1 MSEVPHREGFLL
13 NKKEEDKYH
22 TFHITDLL
30 PIPENGLLASAGLDY
45 KICLW
50 HLDTLKPK
58 TVLRGHSRGVHTLDW
73 YPDLHFILSAG
84 YDHDVHIWN
93 PLVNRSVFTLQGHNH
108 SLVGVKWMPGT
119 DQVIS
124 ADISG
129 TIKIWDVR
137 TFMPLQTLNC
147 NLNEINCLAVTQNPK
162 RIIVGGKTLV
172 FYDYEEPKDYH
183 LADDVSCIA
192 VLYNKVFYT
201 FITAHP
207 KCIKIWDAESGCLKS
222 VYKDISSREIT
233 AICMDDRGRKLFVGD
248 QRGRVYCLNVRN
260 GIVKKRFKKP
270 RESSHYDREKCDISS
285 LCYWGETP
293 GVDAPPKNL
302 LITASWDKS
311 MCLYDDNDVDDRE
324 GTLRDK

>member
-1 MSEVPHREGFLL
+1 M
-13 NKKEEDKYH
+13 
-22 TFHITDLL
+22 
-30 PIPENGLLASAGLDY
+30 
-45 KICLW
+45 
-50 HLDTLKPK
+50 
-58 TVLRGHSRGVHTLDW
+58 
-73 YPDLHFILSAG
+73 
-84 YDHDVHIWN
+84 
-93 PLVNRSVFTLQGHNH
+93 
-108 SLVGVKWMPGT
+108 
-119 DQVIS
+119 
-124 ADISG
+124 
-129 TIKIWDVR
+129 
-137 TFMPLQTLNC
+137 
-147 NLNEINCLAVTQNPK
+147 NEINCLAVTQNPK